1 MAIALTYPPNL
12 APMSNAAFARR
23 QALRT
28 ALQQPTLLPAPAVYD
43 CIGAKLAESAGFQA
57 IFTSGFGTSAA
68 LLGLPDMGFLTA
80 TEMLEMAGNIAR
92 SVQIPVIADLD
103 TGYGNELNVKRTIA
117 TAVERGIS
125 GVILEDQEW
134 PKRCGHFEGK
144 RVIPVEDQVQKLK
157 AAVEAR
163 GESGLVI
170 VARTDARAVEGL
182 AAAIDRAQ
190 QYHAAGADVIFVEA
204 PQSREE
210 LEAVVRAFPGVPLM
224 ANVIE
229 GGKTP
234 CLSAQA
240 LETMGYRLLAYAL
253 SGLFASVGAVRSYF
267 QQLQATGEVTTTGDF
282 VQFEEFKRLINLER
296 YDRP

>member
-1 MAIALTYPPNL
+1 
-12 APMSNAAFARR
+12 
-23 QALRT
+23 
-28 ALQQPTLLPAPAVYD
+28 
-43 CIGAKLAESAGFQA
+43 
-57 IFTSGFGTSAA
+57 SGFGTSAA

-182 AAAIDRAQ
+182 AAAIDRAG
-190 QYHAAGADVIFVEA
+190 QYQAAGADVIFVEA

-210 LEAVVRAFPGVPLM
+210 LEAVVRAFPEVPLM

-234 CLSAQA
+234 CLSAQE
-240 LETMGYRLLAYAL
+240 LEAMGYRRLAYARA
-253 SGLFASVGAVRSYF
+253 GLFASVGAVRSYF
-267 QQLQATGEVTTTGDF
+267 QQLQTTGQVTTTGDF
-282 VQFEEFKRLINLER
+282 VQFEEFKQLINVER
-296 YDRP
+296 YNRT

>member
-1 MAIALTYPPNL
+1 
-12 APMSNAAFARR
+12 MSNAAFARR

-182 AAAIDRAQ
+182 AAAIDRAG
-190 QYHAAGADVIFVEA
+190 QYQAAGADVIFVEA

-210 LEAVVRAFPGVPLM
+210 LEAVVRAFPEVPLM

-234 CLSAQA
+234 CLSAQE
-240 LETMGYRLLAYAL
+240 LEAMGYRLLAYAL

-267 QQLQATGEVTTTGDF
+267 QQLQTTGQVTTTGDF
-282 VQFEEFKRLINLER
+282 VQFEEFKQLINVER
-296 YDRP
+296 YNRT

>member
-1 MAIALTYPPNL
+1 MT
-12 APMSNAAFARR
+12 RR
-23 QALRT
+23 QTLRQS
-28 ALQQPTLLPAPAVYD
+28 LQQPKILSAPAIYD
-43 CIGAKLAESAGFQA
+43 CIGAKLAENAGFEA

-117 TAVERGIS
+117 MAVERGIS

-144 RVIPVEDQVQKLK
+144 RVIPAEEQVQKLK
-157 AAVEAR
+157 AAAEAR
-163 GESGLVI
+163 GDSGLVI

-182 AAAIDRAQ
+182 EAAIARAHK
-190 QYHAAGADVIFVEA
+190 YHLAGADVIFVEA

-210 LEAVVRAFPGVPLM
+210 LDAVARAFPEVPLM

-234 CLSAQA
+234 CLSAQE
-240 LETMGYRLLAYAL
+240 LETLGYSLVAYAL
-253 SGLFASVGAVRSYF
+253 SGLFASVGAVRAYF
-267 QQLQATGEVTTTGDF
+267 QQLQATGQVTTTEDL
-282 VQFEEFKRLINLER
+282 VQFEEFKRLINLDR
-296 YDRP
+296 YA